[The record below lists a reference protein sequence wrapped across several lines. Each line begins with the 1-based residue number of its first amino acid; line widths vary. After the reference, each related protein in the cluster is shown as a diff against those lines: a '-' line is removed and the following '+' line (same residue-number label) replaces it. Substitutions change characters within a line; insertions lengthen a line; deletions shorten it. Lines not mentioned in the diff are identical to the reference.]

1 MILNY
6 LIIPLMFRI
15 IYSERRHGTTYLSKL
30 LGSRSDSISF
40 FEGFNKKNGMFY
52 CQDQLTD
59 SNFDFPSFI
68 NQRIEAHPWAQKPY
82 KYLKILKIHEPYFQ
96 LLLEHQLIDGIIF
109 LRRDPN
115 ASYASLVRAL
125 TNGDWSAN
133 PAERM
138 ENQKK
143 GTSGYINIQAIPDEA
158 KYHRQ
163 LKNWFNKGLQAAEQ
177 HRIPFTVLSFKELT
191 SPEFNAT
198 TLVEK
203 LFHDPS

>member
-1 MILNY
+1 
-6 LIIPLMFRI
+6 MFRI

-30 LGSRSDSISF
+30 LGSREDSISF
-40 FEGFNKKNGMFY
+40 FEGFKKKNGMFY

-59 SNFDFPSFI
+59 TNFDFPAFI

-109 LRRDPN
+109 LKRNPK
-115 ASYASLVRAL
+115 ASYTSLVRAL
-125 TNGDWSAN
+125 SNGDWSAN
-133 PAERM
+133 PTKRS

-143 GTSGYINIQAIPDEA
+143 GISGYTNLQAIPEEDNYKRE
-158 KYHRQ
+158 
-163 LKNWFNKGLQAAEQ
+163 LKNWFNQGFQAAEQ
-177 HRIPFTVLSFKELT
+177 HGIPFTILKFEELI
-191 SPEFNAT
+191 SSDFNIS